1 MSALPKHRYTLEEYF
16 ALELSTNERFEY
28 FDGEVFSMSGVNEQ
42 HAQIEVNLAISLG
55 GLLRRRECR
64 FFPANMRIKVPASP
78 PYRYADSSA
87 LCGTPV
93 FEKIGG
99 VDVLTNPQLI
109 IEILSESTEKY
120 DREIKFKNYK
130 SIESFREYLLI
141 SQESAFIHHFIK
153 QNEKFWMQT
162 EYDNLADEINFAT
175 LDCTITLGEIYEG
188 LELSDPQE
196 ILRNADR
203 QL

>member
-55 GLLRRRECR
+55 GLLRQKGCR

-78 PYRYADSSA
+78 PYRYGDSSA

-109 IEILSESTEKY
+109 IEVLSESTADY
-120 DREIKFKNYK
+120 DRNLKFKNYK

-141 SQESAFIHHFIK
+141 SQNEAFVHHYILR
-153 QNEKFWMQT
+153 QEFWTQT
-162 EYDNLADEINFAT
+162 EYNNLTDQINFVT

-188 LELSDPQE
+188 VELSDSQE
-196 ILRNADR
+196 ILRNAPDR